1 MILWINDLTKIYW
14 LCHWYQTGNYW
25 LYVSTGKKTIL
36 CIHKNNVAVV
46 DIDNLLDIYLDITF
60 VVVT

>member
-1 MILWINDLTKIYW
+1 MLL
-14 LCHWYQTGNYW
+14 
-25 LYVSTGKKTIL
+25 VSDRLLLVIGIDWKKPTL

-60 VVVT
+60 VVIT